1 MNDSNDLAIRVAN
14 LSKMFKIYPKPSD
27 MLWEAVT
34 NHPRHKPFWAL
45 KDISFEVKRG
55 QVVGLVGRNGA
66 GKSTLL
72 KIITG
77 TLDKTSGDVQVNGRI
92 SSILELGTGFSG
104 EFSGRDNIYIGG
116 LMVGLSSQEIASKM
130 DWIIEFSE
138 LEDFIDQPF
147 KTYSTG
153 MQARLT
159 FSTAV
164 CINPD
169 ILIIDEALSVGDAR
183 FQRKSF
189 DKIAEYRR
197 QGHTIL
203 LVSHNT
209 NTISEFCDYAILLD
223 GGRIYDQGDPYRIGE
238 VYYKMLFASDSLS
251 FPAVGEHA
259 NDPGETE
266 LEIDAETLAK
276 AAEEIPLEAGNFTH
290 EKGYTW
296 WADLSAYDI
305 EGDSSEHPKRS
316 IYVLCEDGK
325 PLKPG
330 HWTHEFIRKYGNGS
344 YSHWGKAL
352 YFSTSDNSD
361 PRTNRRAYCLKRRDL
376 QKATEKVEQKVE
388 VLSPKEQERA
398 AMRAQALEKLGLQKA
413 LYQNNPHL
421 MRMGNK
427 KAEILDYGIMDESG
441 NRTTRLTSGSKYTFF
456 SRTVFYEDV
465 EGSTFGFVIRNL
477 KGVDLFG
484 TSNRAQKMETLSR
497 KKSDLVEARLDVS
510 MWLTN
515 GTFFL
520 TVSVADP
527 FAEEDVQYDL
537 LYDGFQF
544 DVQMKEGI
552 FTTSVIN
559 LDAKLAITQLN

>member
-1 MNDSNDLAIRVAN
+1 MNDSNDFAIRIHN

-27 MLWEAVT
+27 MLWELVT
-34 NHPRHKPFWAL
+34 NRPRHKPFWAL

-55 QVVGLVGRNGA
+55 QVVGIVGRNGA

-77 TLDKTSGDVQVNGRI
+77 TLDRTAGDIQVNGRI
-92 SSILELGTGFSG
+92 SSILELGTGFNG

-116 LMVGLSSQEIASKM
+116 LMVGLSSQEITSKM
-130 DWIIEFSE
+130 DWIIQFSE

-164 CINPD
+164 CIDPD
-169 ILIIDEALSVGDAR
+169 VLIIDEALSVGDAR

-189 DKIAEYRR
+189 DKIAEFRR
-197 QGHTIL
+197 QGRTIL

-238 VYYKMLFASDSLS
+238 VYYKMLFASESLPS
-251 FPAVGEHA
+251 RPAEENVNAAAAAE
-259 NDPGETE
+259 PE
-266 LEIDAETLAK
+266 LDAETMASAVK
-276 AAEEIPLEAGNFTH
+276 EIPLETGNFVH
-290 EKGYTW
+290 QKGYTW
-296 WADLSAYDI
+296 WLDLSEYEI
-305 EGDSSEHPKRS
+305 EGDTNERPKRS
-316 IYVLCEDGK
+316 IYILCENGV
-325 PLKPG
+325 PLRPG
-330 HWTHEFIRKYGNGS
+330 HWTHEFIRQYGKGA

-361 PRTNRRAYCLKRRDL
+361 PRTNGRAYCLKRMDL
-376 QKATEKVEQKVE
+376 LKTAETIAIREEAAPQED
-388 VLSPKEQERA
+388 QERA
-398 AMRAQALEKLGLQKA
+398 ALRAQALEKLGRQKVF
-413 LYQNNPHL
+413 YQNNPHL

-427 KAEILDYGIMDESG
+427 KAEILDYGIMDEAG
-441 NRTTRLTSGSKYTFF
+441 NRTSRLVSGKRYTFF
-456 SRTVFYEDV
+456 SRTLFYEDV
-465 EGSTFGFVIRNL
+465 DGSTFGFVIRNL
-477 KGVDLFG
+477 KGVDMFG
-484 TSNRAQKMETLSR
+484 TSNKAQKMTTIPR
-497 KKSDLVEARLDVS
+497 KKGDLVEADLAVS

-515 GTFFL
+515 GAFFL
-520 TVSVADP
+520 TASVADP
-527 FAEEDVQYDL
+527 FATEDVQYDL

-544 DVQMKEGI
+544 DVRMKEGI
-552 FTTSVIN
+552 FTTSIVN
-559 LDAKLAITQLN
+559 LDAKISIVELN